1 MFIVSLS
8 AFYSNWI
15 RMYSCQMKVGDADKK
30 WFMQEHLI
38 DLCAIHRISL
48 KIWPIRQAFAFFWGV
63 AFVLILQVKD
73 CTISHSHVQ
82 INKVN
87 VWLCIFF
94 SLWLWTHDCTGIWCR
109 WKSIYYGWSMIFAS
123 APKPF
128 SPLAY
133 RNLNW
138 RNVWARQ
145 CNQKRKYM
153 SRR

>member
-94 SLWLWTHDCTGIWCR
+94 FSLVVNARLHWHLVPVKVHLLRVINDIRIGTKTILATSVQKFKLKKCLGT
-109 WKSIYYGWSMIFAS
+109 SMQS
-123 APKPF
+123 ET
-128 SPLAY
+128 
-133 RNLNW
+133 
-138 RNVWARQ
+138 
-145 CNQKRKYM
+145 
-153 SRR
+153 